1 MSTHRNGPLQGI
13 AATVLRIALGLAG
26 FMLALGALFIG
37 LVLSA
42 GLIVWALIR
51 HRKPVGQL
59 FRERAAM
66 ARGGFRAAA
75 PAWRPSPRGEVV
87 DVAVREV
94 PAHEVRR
101 D

>member
-13 AATVLRIALGLAG
+13 AATVLRIALAVAG

-51 HRKPVGQL
+51 HRKPVAQL
-59 FRERAAM
+59 FRQRAFM
-66 ARGGFRAAA
+66 TRGGFR
-75 PAWRPSPRGEVV
+75 PARSDAQGTTRGEIV
-87 DVAVREV
+87 DVTVREV
-94 PAHEVRR
+94 PEQDTRR
-101 D
+101 G

>member
-1 MSTHRNGPLQGI
+1 MSTHRNGPLQGF
-13 AATVLRIALGLAG
+13 AATVLRIALGVAG
-26 FMLALGALFIG
+26 FVLALGALFIG

-51 HRKPVGQL
+51 HRKPVAQL

-66 ARGGFRAAA
+66 ARGFRAAA
-75 PAWRPSPRGEVV
+75 PVWRQSPRGEVV

-101 D
+101 V

>member
-1 MSTHRNGPLQGI
+1 MSTHPNGSLQGI

-26 FMLALGALFIG
+26 FVLALGALFIG

-51 HRKPVGQL
+51 HRKPVAQL
-59 FRERAAM
+59 FRQRAFM
-66 ARGGFRAAA
+66 ARGGFRSAHARHQA
-75 PAWRPSPRGEVV
+75 PRGDVV

-94 PAHEVRR
+94 PVQESRR
-101 D
+101 E

>member
-1 MSTHRNGPLQGI
+1 MSTHPSGPLQGI

-26 FMLALGALFIG
+26 FVLALGALFIG

-51 HRKPVGQL
+51 HRKPVAQL
-59 FRERAAM
+59 FRQRAFR
-66 ARGGFRAAA
+66 ARGGFHPAA
-75 PAWRPSPRGEVV
+75 PSRQQAPRGDVV

-94 PAHEVRR
+94 PMQESRR

>member
-1 MSTHRNGPLQGI
+1 MSTHPNGPLQGI

-26 FMLALGALFIG
+26 FVLALGALFIG

-51 HRKPVGQL
+51 HRKPVAQL
-59 FRERAAM
+59 FRQRAFM
-66 ARGGFRAAA
+66 ARGGFR
-75 PAWRPSPRGEVV
+75 PAHARHPAPRGDVV

-94 PAHEVRR
+94 PVQESRR
-101 D
+101 E

>member
-1 MSTHRNGPLQGI
+1 MSTHPNGPLQGI

-26 FMLALGALFIG
+26 FVLALGALFIG

-51 HRKPVGQL
+51 HRKPVAQL
-59 FRERAAM
+59 FRQRAFM
-66 ARGGFRAAA
+66 ARGGFHPAA
-75 PAWRPSPRGEVV
+75 PSRQQAPRRHLGGGGGGEG
-87 DVAVREV
+87 AVGE
-94 PAHEVRR
+94 ARR